1 MKRIITTA
9 ATAFLL
15 CSCAAADEYQFS
27 AYQNATVSIRESKL
41 NALKELSNAQQAIAK
56 ATAEVSTK
64 DANAA
69 AFTALALSVGNRQMA
84 DAVSKIMDEKMP
96 EAPTPSALVLSR
108 DAMKYI
114 GMPGIG
120 YMAVKTLIDSKEE

>member
-1 MKRIITTA
+1 MNRFIITIA
-9 ATAFLL
+9 SSLLL
-15 CSCAAADEYQFS
+15 CSCGAADQYQFS
-27 AYQNATVSIRESKL
+27 AYQNSTVSIRETKL
-41 NALKELSNAQQAIAK
+41 KALKELSDAQQAIAK

-64 DANAA
+64 DPNAA

-84 DAVSKIMDEKMP
+84 DAVSKIMDEKIP

-120 YMAVKTLIDSKEE
+120 YMAFKTMVDSKE